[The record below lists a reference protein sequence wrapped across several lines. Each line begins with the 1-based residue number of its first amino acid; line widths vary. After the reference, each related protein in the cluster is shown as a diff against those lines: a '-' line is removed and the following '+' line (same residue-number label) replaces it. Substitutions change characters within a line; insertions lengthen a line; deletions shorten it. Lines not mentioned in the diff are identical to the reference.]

1 MITAPFRAPCARMLL
16 LASLAGSSLLAAC
29 GGENVEL
36 QEWMDQQRKLA
47 RPNVEPVE
55 APKKFVPQAYVA
67 LNGTEP
73 FSVQKL
79 VVGSQ
84 LEPRQ
89 SNALLESETRRRK
102 EPLEAYPLDSMAM
115 VGSVVRQGRPY
126 ALIKVDNLLHY
137 VKAGE
142 YLGQNFGKIT
152 RIGETAV
159 SLREIVQ
166 DASGEWVER
175 TATLQLQSQTQ

>member
-1 MITAPFRAPCARMLL
+1 MSSVQCVAMPARALWAGLACVLL
-16 LASLAGSSLLAAC
+16 LAGC
-29 GGENVEL
+29 GAENVEL

-47 RPNVEPVE
+47 KPNVEPVE
-55 APKKFVPQAYVA
+55 APKKFVPQAYVSI
-67 LNGTEP
+67 NGTEP
-73 FSVQKL
+73 FSTQKL
-79 VVGSQ
+79 VVGSP
-84 LEPRQ
+84 LDARQ

-152 RIGETAV
+152 GIGETAV

-175 TATLQLQSQTQ
+175 TTTLQLQ